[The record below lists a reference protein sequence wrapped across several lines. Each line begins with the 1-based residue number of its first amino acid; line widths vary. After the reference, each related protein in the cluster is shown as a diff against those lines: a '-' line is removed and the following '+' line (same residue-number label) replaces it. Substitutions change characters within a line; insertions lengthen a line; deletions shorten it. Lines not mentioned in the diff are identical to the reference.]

1 MTTVGE
7 VMTHNPIV
15 ASIPGTRTDVLRLM
29 VKHNLTGVPV
39 VKKDSRT
46 LVGMI
51 TRRDIID
58 SPEEDQLALVMRRE
72 PLSLAPDTTV
82 EEAAKLMVRTKVTHL
97 PVVEDGK
104 LVGIMTPTDLL
115 YEVEKRA
122 SGRPV
127 EDLALSPCV
136 PIHQE
141 APLVVAFVTFR
152 VSKVNA
158 LPALDNS
165 GRLNGIL
172 TDRDIFNKFHIHESV
187 TEQEMG
193 LGGEDDNW
201 SWENYRNILR
211 MWYEVS
217 RIDMPMVPVSS
228 IMVRSP
234 TTVFKRTNVSE
245 AARIMRRNDFGQLP
259 VVDSKESLVAMLY
272 DMDVISILAKD

>member
-1 MTTVGE
+1 MTTVDE

-15 ASIPGTRTDVLRLM
+15 ASIPGSRNDVLRLM
-29 VKHNLTGVPV
+29 VKHNLTGVPI
-39 VKKDSRT
+39 VKKDGKT

-51 TRRDIID
+51 TRRDIFN
-58 SPEEDQLALVMRRE
+58 SPEEDQLALVMKRN
-72 PLSLAPDTTV
+72 PLFLSPDTTV
-82 EEAAKLMVRTKVTHL
+82 EEAAKTIVTTKVTHL
-97 PVVEDGK
+97 PVVDKGK

-115 YEVEKRA
+115 NEVEKRA
-122 SGRPV
+122 SGRPI

-158 LPALDNS
+158 LPVLDNV
-165 GRLNGIL
+165 GRLNGII

-187 TEQEMG
+187 TEQDMG

-217 RIDMPMVPVSS
+217 KIDMPMVPVSK
-228 IMVRSP
+228 IMIARPQQFLRGP
-234 TTVFKRTNVSE
+234 TY
-245 AARIMRRNDFGQLP
+245 RRPPG
-259 VVDSKESLVAMLY
+259 
-272 DMDVISILAKD
+272 

>member
-1 MTTVGE
+1 MTTVEE

-15 ASIPGTRTDVLRLM
+15 ASIPGNRTDVLRMM

-39 VKKDSRT
+39 VKRDSKT
-46 LVGMI
+46 LVGMV

-58 SPEEDQLALVMRRE
+58 RPEEDQLALVMRRE
-72 PLSLAPDTTV
+72 PVSLTPDATV
-82 EEAAKLMVRTKVTHL
+82 EEAAKLMLSTKYTHI
-97 PVVEDGK
+97 PVVDGSE
-104 LVGIMTPTDLL
+104 LVGILTPTDLL
-115 YEVEKRA
+115 VEVEKRS
-122 SGRPV
+122 SGIPV
-127 EDLALSPCV
+127 EELALSPCV
-136 PIHQE
+136 PIHQG

-158 LPALDNS
+158 LPVLDDT
-165 GRLNGIL
+165 GRLTGIL
-172 TDRDIFNKFHIHESV
+172 TDRDIFNRFHIHESV
-187 TEQEMG
+187 TEQDMG

-217 RIDMPMVPVSS
+217 RIDMPMVSVSG

-245 AARIMRRNDFGQLP
+245 AARVMRRNDFGQLP
-259 VVDSKESLVAMLY
+259 VVDSKESLMAMLY